1 MNYNP
6 ENPLIIQS
14 DLTVLVEVIAPK
26 YEEARDELV
35 RFAELEKSPEHMHTY
50 RINPL
55 SLWNAAAAGVT
66 TDQIITA
73 LETYSKYEIPQNV
86 GVEIRESM
94 DRYGKVHL
102 DKEDDALILSSEDA
116 LIITEICRHK
126 IIQPYIE
133 KQLDAHRVRVSPL
146 YRGHL
151 KQALTRIGFPV
162 KDRAGY
168 IKGSTLKL
176 HSRDMALSGNPF
188 ALRDYQKEAVD
199 IFHAGGGPDGGSG
212 TVVLPCGAGKTIVGI
227 SAIETLQCET
237 LILTTNITASRQWKA
252 ELIDKTSLT
261 DDQIGEYSG
270 ERKEIRPITIAT
282 YNILTYRKSRDEDF
296 PHFGIF
302 NQGNWGLIIYDEVHL
317 LPAPVFRFTA
327 ELQSRRRLGLT
338 ATLVREDGLET
349 DVFSLI
355 GPKRYDVPWRE
366 LESQGWIAT
375 AECCEIRLPLPQD
388 LRLDYAVAGGRAK
401 FRIASENAN
410 KIHLIKHLL
419 QKHKDEQT
427 LVIGQYINQLESIAQ
442 ELQAPIIRGKT
453 PSEDRGRLYGEFRR
467 GDRKLLVVSKVAN
480 FAIDLPD
487 ASVAIQISGTYGSRQ
502 EEAQRLGRILRPKS
516 DGSIAHFYT
525 LVTRDTREQEFARNR
540 QTFLTE
546 QGYRYTIRD
555 AAEVF
560 QETEEV

>member
-261 DDQIGEYSG
+261 DDQIGEY
-270 ERKEIRPITIAT
+270 
-282 YNILTYRKSRDEDF
+282 
-296 PHFGIF
+296 
-302 NQGNWGLIIYDEVHL
+302 
-317 LPAPVFRFTA
+317 
-327 ELQSRRRLGLT
+327 
-338 ATLVREDGLET
+338 
-349 DVFSLI
+349 
-355 GPKRYDVPWRE
+355 
-366 LESQGWIAT
+366 
-375 AECCEIRLPLPQD
+375 
-388 LRLDYAVAGGRAK
+388 
-401 FRIASENAN
+401 
-410 KIHLIKHLL
+410 
-419 QKHKDEQT
+419 
-427 LVIGQYINQLESIAQ
+427 
-442 ELQAPIIRGKT
+442 
-453 PSEDRGRLYGEFRR
+453 
-467 GDRKLLVVSKVAN
+467 
-480 FAIDLPD
+480 
-487 ASVAIQISGTYGSRQ
+487 
-502 EEAQRLGRILRPKS
+502 
-516 DGSIAHFYT
+516 
-525 LVTRDTREQEFARNR
+525 
-540 QTFLTE
+540 
-546 QGYRYTIRD
+546 
-555 AAEVF
+555 
-560 QETEEV
+560 